1 MRYGFIWEHRKR
13 FKVQRMCDVME
24 VSRSGYY
31 SWLARPVSQRARED
45 RQLMVHIRSIF
56 KASRETYG
64 SPRVHLAMRK
74 QGICCSRKRVARLM
88 KQERLQP
95 KKVKRFRVTTRSKDN
110 HPKAPNVLNRRFEV
124 AGPDKAWAGDITYLW
139 TDEGWLYLAV
149 LLDLFSRRVVG
160 WATSKWLTKELA
172 LAALRR
178 ALVERNPVPGSLHHT
193 DQGCQYSS
201 DEYQRVLRSEG
212 LTVSMSRKGDCF
224 DNAVVESFFATLKTE
239 LGDHFESREQAHAAL
254 FDYIEVFYNRQRLH
268 TSLGGLSPVE
278 AENNFSEEAAA

>member
-74 QGICCSRKRVARLM
+74 QG
-88 KQERLQP
+88 
-95 KKVKRFRVTTRSKDN
+95 N
-110 HPKAPNVLNRRFEV
+110 HTKAPNVLNRRFEV

-193 DQGCQYSS
+193 DQGCQYTS
-201 DEYQRVLRSEG
+201 DEYQRVVRSEG

-268 TSLGGLSPVE
+268 TSLGGMSPVE
-278 AENNFSEEAAA
+278 AENNFSEKAAA

>member
-1 MRYGFIWEHRKR
+1 M
-13 FKVQRMCDVME
+13 QRMCDVME

-31 SWLARPVSQRARED
+31 SWLARPESQRARED
-45 RQLMVHIRSIF
+45 RRLMEHIRTIF
-56 KASRETYG
+56 EASRQTYG
-64 SPRVHLAMRK
+64 SERVHLAMRR
-74 QGICCSRKRVARLM
+74 QGIRCSRKRVARLM
-88 KQERLQP
+88 HQEGLRP
-95 KKVKRFRVTTRSKDN
+95 KKVKRFRVTTRSKSS
-110 HPKAPNVLNRRFEV
+110 HPKAPNVLNRQFAV

-149 LLDLFSRRVVG
+149 LLDLYSRRVVG
-160 WATSKWLTKELA
+160 WATSEWLTKELA

-178 ALVERNPVPGSLHHT
+178 ALVERNPTRGMMHHT
-193 DQGCQYSS
+193 DQGCQYTS
-201 DEYQRVLRSEG
+201 DEYQQVLRSEG

-268 TSLGGLSPVE
+268 TALGGMSPVE
-278 AENNFSEEAAA
+278 AEHKFAGKAAA